1 MKELYNKPICNLS
14 ALNSTIGD
22 SPMKA
27 KLIACSVTLV
37 LAALTGCSSSQN
49 AVNRSLGKA
58 EATQAFAIENKI
70 DANVTSNASSKLE
83 SARAL
88 KKDGKED
95 EAEVLAEQS
104 ELDLRLAIAK
114 SENEIAKNEDKKL
127 EESLRADEER
137 KVLYQSILNKET
149 SK

>member
-1 MKELYNKPICNLS
+1 MSEWLWLRFP
-14 ALNSTIGD
+14 
-22 SPMKA
+22 P
-27 KLIACSVTLV
+27 
-37 LAALTGCSSSQN
+37 CSSSQN

-58 EATQAFAIENKI
+58 EATQAFAVENNI
-70 DANVTSNASSKLE
+70 DASITSNASSKLE

-95 EAEVLAEQS
+95 EAEALAEQS

-114 SENEIAKNEDKKL
+114 SENKVAKNEDQKL
-127 EESLRADEER
+127 EEALRADEER

-149 SK
+149 NK

>member
-1 MKELYNKPICNLS
+1 
-14 ALNSTIGD
+14 
-22 SPMKA
+22 MKA
-27 KLIACSVTLV
+27 KLLACSIALA

-58 EATQAFAIENKI
+58 EATQAFAVENNI
-70 DANVTSNASSKLE
+70 DASVTSNASSKLE

-95 EAEVLAEQS
+95 EAEALAEQS

-114 SENEIAKNEDKKL
+114 SENEVAKNEDKKL
-127 EESLRADEER
+127 EEALRADEER

-149 SK
+149 NK